1 MGWTDWLSY
10 LPIVSG
16 GVSAWGALKSGGD
29 AEEYY
34 SQSAAI
40 QRQNAAITRQN
51 NLWNAQAIANQAT
64 WDKEKAGIDYE
75 RAAIAY
81 QWAEYETAYKVFQAE
96 EESRFDA
103 YMAALARQQGEDAY
117 KTTVDIAT
125 GLYKGEK
132 EVAADREAVAKDKAK
147 LAYEEK
153 MDTLRHVVAETAA
166 KGGKSGF
173 QINAGSF
180 MSALR
185 DQTAYGTGIY
195 TEERRLAD
203 TSAEL
208 DTKATMLNADA
219 DFRMRMLNAT
229 TAQQNKEADALRYDM
244 QGKIALEGGKLAQLG
259 LGLAGET
266 FGLAG
271 KQYGIAEE
279 QYAWGMDRS
288 RFLTNQAENAYGV
301 DMAQANLTQGQAGRA
316 RSNSWINAGAS
327 ILGGLTSYYYGPM
340 YGRRS

>member
-1 MGWTDWLSY
+1 MGWADWLT
-10 LPIVSG
+10 VG
-16 GVSAWGALKSGGD
+16 GGLVSAWGAIRGGEE
-29 AEEYY
+29 AEDYY
-34 SQSAAI
+34 SQAAAI

-96 EESRFDA
+96 EEARFDA

-147 LAYEEK
+147 LEYDQK

-208 DTKATMLNADA
+208 DTKATLLNADA
-219 DFRMRMLNAT
+219 DFRMRMLNAQT
-229 TAQQNKEADALRYDM
+229 GLQNKEADALRYDM

-259 LGLAGET
+259 LGLAGDT

-271 KQYGIAEE
+271 KQYGIAEQ

-288 RFLTNQAENAYGV
+288 RFLTNQAQNAYGI
-301 DMAQANLTQGQAGRA
+301 DMAQAGLTETRGRQAKDASWWQAGGA
-316 RSNSWINAGAS
+316 LLSSWAKTQYAQGK
-327 ILGGLTSYYYGPM
+327 GKG
-340 YGRRS
+340 